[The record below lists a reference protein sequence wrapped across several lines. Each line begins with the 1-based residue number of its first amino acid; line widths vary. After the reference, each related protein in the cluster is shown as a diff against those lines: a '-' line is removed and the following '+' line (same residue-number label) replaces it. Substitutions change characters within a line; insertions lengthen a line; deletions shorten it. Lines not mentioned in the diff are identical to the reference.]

1 MKPRRELKV
10 GDKIRFSWPN
20 VLAKGQWK
28 GKVNE
33 MKTNEEK
40 LKEFE
45 EVVKPVI
52 KFLNDNFNPH
62 TSIIIDHDSAELV
75 EGQMAI
81 VTKLGVYK
89 RLK

>member
-1 MKPRRELKV
+1 
-10 GDKIRFSWPN
+10 
-20 VLAKGQWK
+20 
-28 GKVNE
+28 

-75 EGQMAI
+75 EGQMGI

>member
-10 GDKIRFSWPN
+10 GDKIRFSGPN

-62 TSIIIDHDSAELV
+62 TSIIIDHGSAELV

-81 VTKLGVYK
+81 VTKEFIK
-89 RLK
+89 D